1 MTTGIKTRK
10 KNLIRPQK
18 PKRPKK
24 SKKPK
29 RPKKSKKPKRP
40 KRVCLRQLFS
50 SFLFYLATFWVGKEN
65 WSRQNSSSIF
75 LKRNYFFVV
84 FVFRPDNFWSI
95 DISPNEKF
103 QTLPT
108 KRQMRKIC
116 WKQLRKKRFQFE
128 ETSLKWA
135 GVNFAN
141 NDMSSGIRK
150 LGEVLAADD

>member
-1 MTTGIKTRK
+1 MTSINYPPVKYSLVAARNMTNKRKKKIINQRDDWNYNQK

-29 RPKKSKKPKRP
+29 RPK
-40 KRVCLRQLFS
+40 RVCLRQLFLA
-50 SFLFYLATFWVGKEN
+50 FFFLATFWVGKEN

-116 WKQLRKKRFQFE
+116 WKQLRKKTISIWRSQCY
-128 ETSLKWA
+128 
-135 GVNFAN
+135 V
-141 NDMSSGIRK
+141 SG
-150 LGEVLAADD
+150 G